1 MKTAIG
7 MVCLFVLVLASALPV
22 AADTRYVSDRLII
35 TVRDGKGPGA
45 APLTTI
51 PTDEPVE
58 VLEEDAQFLRIR
70 TKEGLV
76 GFVQAQYI
84 TKDTPKSIIIDRLEK
99 EVDRLKGRMEEL
111 KAAQSPQAQ
120 ELESLRERAQSLEKT
135 LAETQ
140 SEVRSALEKYNTLA
154 ENSGRVVEITAERD
168 LLQEENQRLAAEQAT
183 LEEENTQLLRRG
195 MIEWFLAGAGV
206 FVVGWII
213 GKVSRKQRRRF

>member
-58 VLEEDAQFLRIR
+58 VLEEDAQFLKIR

>member
-7 MVCLFVLVLASALPV
+7 IVCLFVLVLASALPV
-22 AADTRYVSDRLII
+22 AADTRFVSDRLII

-45 APLTTI
+45 APLTTL

-58 VLEEDAQFLRIR
+58 VLEEDAQFLKIR

-84 TKDTPKSIIIDRLEK
+84 TKETPKPIIIERLEK

-140 SEVRSALEKYNTLA
+140 SELRSALEKYNTLA
-154 ENSGRVVEITAERD
+154 ENSGRVVEVTAERD
-168 LLQEENQRLAAEQAT
+168 LLQEENQRLAAELAT
-183 LEEENTQLLRRG
+183 LEEDNTQLLRRG

-213 GKVSRKQRRRF
+213 GKVSRKKRRF

>member
-1 MKTAIG
+1 MKNAIG
-7 MVCLFVLVLASALPV
+7 MVCLLVLVLASALPA

-51 PTDEPVE
+51 PTDEPVQ
-58 VLEEDAQFLRIR
+58 VLEEDEQRLKIR

-84 TKDTPKSIIIDRLEK
+84 TKETPKSIIIDRLEK

-120 ELESLRERAQSLEKT
+120 EMESLREKAQSLEKT
-135 LAETQ
+135 LAET
-140 SEVRSALEKYNTLA
+140 ENELRSVTETYNTLV
-154 ENSGRVVEITAERD
+154 ENSGRVVEITAEHD
-168 LLQEENQRLAAEQAT
+168 LLQKENQRLTAELAT
-183 LEEENTQLLRRG
+183 LEEDNTQLLRQG
-195 MIEWFLAGAGV
+195 MIQWFLAGAGV
-206 FVVGWII
+206 FVVGWIL
-213 GKVSRKQRRRF
+213 GKISRKKRRF

>member
-58 VLEEDAQFLRIR
+58 VLEEDAQFLKIR

-140 SEVRSALEKYNTLA
+140 SELRSALEKYNTLA

>member
-7 MVCLFVLVLASALPV
+7 IVCLLVLVLASALPV
-22 AADTRYVSDRLII
+22 AADTRFVSDRLII

-45 APLTTI
+45 APLTTL

-58 VLEEDAQFLRIR
+58 VLEEDAQFLKIR
-70 TKEGLV
+70 TREGLV

-84 TKDTPKSIIIDRLEK
+84 TKETPKPIIIERLEK
-99 EVDRLKGRMEEL
+99 EVDRLKGRMEDL
-111 KAAQSPQAQ
+111 KATQSPQAQ

-140 SEVRSALEKYNTLA
+140 SESRSALEKFNTLA

-168 LLQEENQRLAAEQAT
+168 LLQEENQRLAAELAT
-183 LEEENTQLLRRG
+183 LEEDNTQLLRRG

-213 GKVSRKQRRRF
+213 GKVSRKKRRF

>member
-1 MKTAIG
+1 MKNAIG
-7 MVCLFVLVLASALPV
+7 MVCLLVLVLASALPA

-51 PTDEPVE
+51 PTDEPVQ
-58 VLEEDAQFLRIR
+58 VLEEDEQRLKIR

-84 TKDTPKSIIIDRLEK
+84 TKETPKSIIIDRLEK

-120 ELESLRERAQSLEKT
+120 EMESLREKAQSLEKT
-135 LAETQ
+135 LAET
-140 SEVRSALEKYNTLA
+140 ENELRSVTETYNTLV
-154 ENSGRVVEITAERD
+154 ENSGRVVEITAEHD
-168 LLQEENQRLAAEQAT
+168 LLQKENQRLTAELAA
-183 LEEENTQLLRRG
+183 LEEDNTQLLRQG
-195 MIEWFLAGAGV
+195 MIQWFLAGAGV
-206 FVVGWII
+206 FVVGWIL
-213 GKVSRKQRRRF
+213 GKISRKKRRF

>member
-7 MVCLFVLVLASALPV
+7 IVCLFVLVLASALPV
-22 AADTRYVSDRLII
+22 AADTRFVSDRLII

-45 APLTTI
+45 APLTTL

-58 VLEEDAQFLRIR
+58 VLEEDAQFLKIR
-70 TKEGLV
+70 TREGLV

-84 TKDTPKSIIIDRLEK
+84 TKETPKPIIIERLEK
-99 EVDRLKGRMEEL
+99 EVDRLKGRMEDL
-111 KAAQSPQAQ
+111 KATQSPQAQ

-140 SEVRSALEKYNTLA
+140 SESRSALEKFNTLA

-168 LLQEENQRLAAEQAT
+168 LLQEENQRLAAELAT
-183 LEEENTQLLRRG
+183 LEEDNTQLLRRG

-213 GKVSRKQRRRF
+213 GKVSRKKRRF

>member
-7 MVCLFVLVLASALPV
+7 IVCLFVLVLASALPV
-22 AADTRYVSDRLII
+22 AADTRFVSDRLII

-45 APLTTI
+45 APLTTL

-58 VLEEDAQFLRIR
+58 VLEEDAQFLKIR

-84 TKDTPKSIIIDRLEK
+84 TKETPKPIIIERLEK
-99 EVDRLKGRMEEL
+99 EVDRLKGRMEDL
-111 KAAQSPQAQ
+111 KATQSPQAQ

-140 SEVRSALEKYNTLA
+140 SELRSALEKYNTLA
-154 ENSGRVVEITAERD
+154 GNSGRVVEVTAERD
-168 LLQEENQRLAAEQAT
+168 LLQEENQRLAAELAT
-183 LEEENTQLLRRG
+183 LEEDNTQLLRRG

-213 GKVSRKQRRRF
+213 GKVSRKKRRF

>member
-7 MVCLFVLVLASALPV
+7 IVCLLVLVLASALPV
-22 AADTRYVSDRLII
+22 AADTRFVSDRLII

-45 APLTTI
+45 APLTTL
-51 PTDEPVE
+51 PSDEPVE
-58 VLEEDAQFLRIR
+58 VLEEDAQFLKIR

-84 TKDTPKSIIIDRLEK
+84 TKETPKSIIIERLEK
-99 EVDRLKGRMEEL
+99 EVDRLKGRMEDL
-111 KAAQSPQAQ
+111 KATQSPQAQ

-140 SEVRSALEKYNTLA
+140 SELRSALEKYNTLA
-154 ENSGRVVEITAERD
+154 ENSGRVVEITTERD
-168 LLQEENQRLAAEQAT
+168 LLQEDNQRLAAELAT
-183 LEEENTQLLRRG
+183 LEEDNTQLLRRG

-213 GKVSRKQRRRF
+213 GKVSRKKRRF